1 MVCAS
6 KDPNTRCDS
15 LSVYFRPGDNPAQC
29 AQGYNCPPPTL
40 RTLDSYTPFK
50 SRYIDVSAGGPNAFT
65 FKATGSAP
73 WVKLSVTSGSVSKD
87 KPEVRIEVSADFAQ
101 VTSGVTASASVII
114 TSSSAGQPSQS
125 VTILVNA
132 IKTAVS
138 AGFKGW
144 WASNSHI

>member
-1 MVCAS
+1 
-6 KDPNTRCDS
+6 
-15 LSVYFRPGDNPAQC
+15 
-29 AQGYNCPPPTL
+29 
-40 RTLDSYTPFK
+40 
-50 SRYIDVSAGGPNAFT
+50 
-65 FKATGSAP
+65 
-73 WVKLSVTSGSVSKD
+73 VKLSVTSGSVSKD